1 MEGSDAGR
9 KSGAAVGPVAV
20 NGMVEGGKAGRGEG
34 QQLSETCYY
43 TQRDLWDNT
52 GQCVKNGSRIPREMP
67 VCGQNKEEW
76 LGLGYVGCASFGERG
91 SVDELLLLAGPGE
104 EAQEEVDLGPQ

>member
-1 MEGSDAGR
+1 MGPGEGLDGWRAVAGR

-67 VCGQNKEEW
+67 V
-76 LGLGYVGCASFGERG
+76 
-91 SVDELLLLAGPGE
+91 
-104 EAQEEVDLGPQ
+104 

>member
-1 MEGSDAGR
+1 MSRAGLLFEVVPMDGEWHRAQGRWRVVRRGPAGGPRPQVRMQWIDGPRRRPGWMEGSDAGR

-43 TQRDLWDNT
+43 TQRDL
-52 GQCVKNGSRIPREMP
+52 
-67 VCGQNKEEW
+67 
-76 LGLGYVGCASFGERG
+76 
-91 SVDELLLLAGPGE
+91 
-104 EAQEEVDLGPQ
+104 